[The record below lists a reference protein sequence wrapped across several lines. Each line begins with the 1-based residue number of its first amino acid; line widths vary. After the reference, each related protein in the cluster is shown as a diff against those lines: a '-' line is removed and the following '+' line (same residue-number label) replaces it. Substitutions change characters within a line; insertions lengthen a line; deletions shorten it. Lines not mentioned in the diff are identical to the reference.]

1 MTVKYNAMKYKVT
14 SYKLLY
20 IGAVWKYFPL
30 FLIKLTTDIR
40 YHDPYYQTNT
50 RFLCFTIS
58 YLALA
63 TN

>member
-1 MTVKYNAMKYKVT
+1 MTVKDNAVKYKVT

-20 IGAVWKYFPL
+20 IVGVWKYFLL

-40 YHDPYYQTNT
+40 YHGPYYQTNT
-50 RFLCFTIS
+50 TFLCFIPS
-58 YLALA
+58 FLALA